1 MTATLE
7 DTMGRGLRAV
17 QFLAGDPIAQARI
30 GQSPHQVLLRQG
42 PTALRYFP
50 AATGVP
56 APAPVFVSMPLIN
69 TWTIFDLLPGRSII
83 QALTA
88 AGASVYLLDWGTP
101 GPEDRHRSLSD
112 LVDGFLVRALRRS
125 IRDAQSRG
133 LPVEDR
139 INAIGYCVGGTF
151 LAVAAARHPGLVGR
165 LCLLAAPIDFH
176 QSGRLHRWAD
186 PATFPLDD
194 LIDGLGNFPA
204 SLLQQSFAWLRPSGQ
219 SAKYRSLVER
229 IDDDGFRGL
238 WAALERWNATAVDFP
253 GEAYREYVRRCYFDN
268 ALMAGGW
275 ALDGRPVD
283 LSAGTAPA
291 LVISAQDDHICPP
304 AAANGLQAVW
314 GGPVE
319 VRSIQGGHVG
329 VCIGKH
335 LPAALL
341 EWAAR

>member
-1 MTATLE
+1 MTASP
-7 DTMGRGLRAV
+7 DPMGRGLRAA
-17 QFLAGDPIAQARI
+17 QFLAGDPVRHARI
-30 GQSPHQVLLRQG
+30 GQAPHQVLLRQG
-42 PTALRYFP
+42 PTALRFFP
-50 AATGVP
+50 AAAGATALP
-56 APAPVFVSMPLIN
+56 PVFVSMPLIN

-83 QALTA
+83 EALTA
-88 AGASVYLLDWGTP
+88 AGVSVYLLDWGAP
-101 GPEDRHRSLSD
+101 GPEDRHRSLAE
-112 LVDGFLVRALRRS
+112 LVDGYIVRALQRS
-125 IRDAQSRG
+125 TRDSQARG
-133 LPVEDR
+133 LPGDGG
-139 INAIGYCVGGTF
+139 IDAIGYCVGGTF
-151 LAVAAARHPGLVGR
+151 LAVAAARSPALVRR

-194 LIDGLGNFPA
+194 LVDGLGNFPA

-238 WAALERWNATAVDFP
+238 WAALERWNSTAVDFP

-268 ALMAGGW
+268 ALVAGGW
-275 ALDGRPVD
+275 LLDGRAVD
-283 LSAGTAPA
+283 LSAATAPA

-314 GGPVE
+314 GGEVE
-319 VRSIQGGHVG
+319 TRTIPGGHVG
-329 VCIGKH
+329 VCVGKH

-341 EWAAR
+341 EWVRR